1 MPSNEKET
9 LAKLEGVSRVYRTQ
23 YVETHALSDID
34 LEINAGEFL
43 VLTGPSG
50 SGKSTLLSILGL
62 MEPASGGRLVIA
74 GQEISDLDRKMR
86 ARVRGQHIG
95 FVFQF
100 FHLIPDLSIED
111 NVALPMHYA
120 GRPAKEI
127 RQRVSELLERLEIAH
142 RGSHL
147 PVQLSGGQKQRA
159 AIARALANRPKLI
172 LADEPTGNLD
182 TETGNQVMDLFRQ
195 LHEEGHC
202 ICLVTHDLSHVRD
215 ADRHLKLQDGR
226 IVA

>member
-1 MPSNEKET
+1 MTTTNETVAT
-9 LAKLEGVSRVYRTQ
+9 LEAISRVYRTQ
-23 YVETHALSDID
+23 YVETHALSDIN
-34 LEINAGEFL
+34 LEIDAGEFL

-62 MEPASGGRLVIA
+62 MEPASDGRLVIA
-74 GQEISDLDRKMR
+74 GHDVSGLDRKAR
-86 ARVRGQHIG
+86 ARIRGQYIG

-111 NVALPMHYA
+111 NIALPMLYA
-120 GRPAKEI
+120 GRSASEI
-127 RQRVSELLERLEIAH
+127 RQRVNELLERLEIANRRNH
-142 RGSHL
+142 F

-182 TETGNQVMDLFRQ
+182 TRTGDQVMELLRQ
-195 LHEEGHC
+195 LHQEGHS
-202 ICLVTHDLSHVRD
+202 ICLVTHDLRHIEN
-215 ADRHLKLQDGR
+215 ADRHLKLTDGR